1 MRDIDPLVGVCGLVA
16 LSVYLLQ
23 GFDGLLTRDL
33 GVYAYGG
40 QQVAEGV
47 PPFVAILNRA
57 GPLAHLVPGIGAA
70 AARIVGVDDMLGMRV
85 TLMLVAVVTVMVAYL
100 LARDLFGSRT
110 AGLASA
116 AALLCFEGFLT
127 YATFGPRE
135 KTTMVCFLALA
146 LLAMVHQRWGT
157 AGAMI
162 ALSTL
167 TWQPVFLPAF
177 VGVAVAALLGAGDGW
192 KGRLVAL
199 TRIAVGGLIPTAITV
214 AAYAAVGRLQIFL
227 DAFVLINLRY
237 TTMNALGS
245 NLAERLDH
253 HEPRV
258 RLEPRGA
265 GPRHADHPRHRVSTP
280 PSGPPA
286 RPPRGRRWS
295 ASASSSWGA
304 SCGRTG
310 HSTVGRTRSS
320 CCPRRP
326 SGSAA
331 SSRCSASTV
340 PVRAVTAGTV
350 AWCLVATGMSIGA
363 AIGNRT
369 DDLDRQ
375 RADVEMVLSM
385 LPAPAS
391 IISVKAPQALVLS
404 RQRNPSRLQLFGH
417 GLVGYV
423 EDTWPG
429 GIEGYGRVDRQEIP
443 HRDSG
448 RLHRGRT
455 PCCPDWLEDVLKQRY
470 QKVGATAGPFRMVHQ
485 QARSEA
491 DSRRDRDE
499 AACAMNRPLP
509 GQRDSRRAPGCVP
522 PRPVL

>member
-1 MRDIDPLVGVCGLVA
+1 MFRPHALRGPESHTWLNISGHRTRLRDIDPLVGACGLVA

-70 AARIVGVDDMLGMRV
+70 AARIVGVEDMLGMRV

-177 VGVAVAALLGAGDGW
+177 AGIAVAALLGAGGGW

-237 TTMNALGS
+237 TTMNGLAGNLADAWTTTSRAFGWSLGVLALGTLIT
-245 NLAERLDH
+245 LAMGIHAALR
-253 HEPRV
+253 PTRTT
-258 RLEPRGA
+258 PKGA
-265 GPRHADHPRHRVSTP
+265 SMVGLGVVVVGCLVWSYRTFDGWPDTFFLL
-280 PSGPPA
+280 PPA
-286 RPPRGRRWS
+286 
-295 ASASSSWGA
+295 A
-304 SCGRTG
+304 
-310 HSTVGRTRSS
+310 VGIGGIVALLGQR
-320 CCPRRP
+320 
-326 SGSAA
+326 
-331 SSRCSASTV
+331 V
-340 PVRAVTAGTV
+340 PVRAVTAVTV

-363 AIGNRT
+363 AIGKRT
-369 DDLDRQ
+369 DVLDRQ

-385 LPAPAS
+385 LPAQAS
-391 IISVKAPQALVLS
+391 IISVKAPQVLVLGHH
-404 RQRNPSRLQLFGH
+404 RNPTRLQLFGN
-417 GLVGYV
+417 GLVRYV

-429 GIEGYGRVDRQEIP
+429 GIEGYGDWI
-443 HRDSG
+443 G
-448 RLHRGRT
+448 RRSPTVIAVGYTAGT
-455 PCCPDWLEDVLKQRY
+455 PCCPVWLEDVLKQRY
-470 QKVGATAGPFRMVHQ
+470 QRVGATAGPFKWFISKRV
-485 QARSEA
+485 
-491 DSRRDRDE
+491 
-499 AACAMNRPLP
+499 
-509 GQRDSRRAPGCVP
+509 
-522 PRPVL
+522 PRPTRVEIKARLHER

>member
-1 MRDIDPLVGVCGLVA
+1 MLHISGLRERSRDIDPLVGVCGLVA

-23 GFDGLLTRDL
+23 GFGGLLTRDL

-57 GPLAHLVPGIGAA
+57 GPLAHLVPGIGAG

-116 AALLCFEGFLT
+116 AALLCFEGFLA

-192 KGRLVAL
+192 RGRLAAL
-199 TRIAVGGLIPTAITV
+199 TRIAVGGLIPAAITV

-237 TTMNALGS
+237 TTMNGLGS
-245 NLAERLDH
+245 NLADAWTTTSRAFGWSLGVLALGTLITLAMGIH
-253 HEPRV
+253 AALRPTRTTV
-258 RLEPRGA
+258 QGA
-265 GPRHADHPRHRVSTP
+265 SMVGLGVVVVGCLLWSYRTFDGWPDTFFLLPTAAV
-280 PSGPPA
+280 GIGGIVA
-286 RPPRGRRWS
+286 VLGRR
-295 ASASSSWGA
+295 
-304 SCGRTG
+304 
-310 HSTVGRTRSS
+310 
-320 CCPRRP
+320 
-326 SGSAA
+326 
-331 SSRCSASTV
+331 V
-340 PVRAVTAGTV
+340 PVRALTAGTV

-385 LPAPAS
+385 LPADAD

-417 GLVGYV
+417 GLADYV
-423 EDTWPG
+423 DDTWPG
-429 GIEGYGRVDRQEIP
+429 GIEGYGNWI
-443 HRDSG
+443 G
-448 RLHRGRT
+448 RRSPTVIAVGYTRSD
-455 PCCPDWLEDVLKQRY
+455 PCCPDWLDEVLKENFQR
-470 QKVGATAGPFRMVHQ
+470 VGATAGPFGWFINKRV
-485 QARSEA
+485 
-491 DSRRDRDE
+491 
-499 AACAMNRPLP
+499 P
-509 GQRDSRRAPGCVP
+509 QRTRLEIETRLHE
-522 PRPVL
+522 R